1 MRVSPPHGIE
11 DSNQARI
18 RPRESVMSTIRRPND
33 PSTTDSHP
41 NVVPLSQLIPDE
53 RTTTGNGELQH
64 VDYDRHPLR
73 VQGLDHYIDHPQS
86 AERFHIW

>member
-1 MRVSPPHGIE
+1 
-11 DSNQARI
+11 
-18 RPRESVMSTIRRPND
+18 MSTIRRPND
-33 PSTTDSHP
+33 PSTPNSHP
-41 NVVPLSQLIPDE
+41 DVMPLSQLTPDE
-53 RTTTGNGELQH
+53 MADTANAELRH